1 MYAFY
6 HVWLRGN
13 TIIHP
18 APVGLSI
25 EGCSELHVRAKHRVS
40 VNDVPEFNYVILY
53 VYWLRSNMLHV
64 VYISTDNKCHPAAVC
79 ISQGDNIVVKHWVCH
94 ALAYDVDSVSIKWK
108 RGNLSLV

>member
-1 MYAFY
+1 MQQCKQLSSEIQTALF
-6 HVWLRGN
+6 LRKSGSRLKDTCTDN
-13 TIIHP
+13 IQPCI
-18 APVGLSI
+18 SI
-25 EGCSELHVRAKHRVS
+25 
-40 VNDVPEFNYVILY
+40 NDVPEFNYVILY

-108 RGNLSLV
+108 RGNLSLVY